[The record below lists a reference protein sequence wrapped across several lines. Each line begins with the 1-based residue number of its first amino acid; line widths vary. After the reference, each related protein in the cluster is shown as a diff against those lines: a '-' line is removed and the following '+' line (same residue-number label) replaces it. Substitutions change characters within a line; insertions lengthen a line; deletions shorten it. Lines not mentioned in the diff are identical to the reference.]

1 MVEAN
6 QRVHQIPNP
15 NHAQRQA
22 MDRAVRVLA
31 IREAVKAVK
40 QRMRSQ
46 GFKVQYVQRNVI
58 VAAAEDYLAVHRS
71 ELVAEA
77 TKIVE
82 RRHTTP
88 WPTLATTLARCKPIS
103 ASRNIQNTTRYAALA
118 PDRFRGCWKD

>member
-6 QRVHQIPNP
+6 QRVYQIPTP
-15 NHAQRQA
+15 NHAQRQVKG
-22 MDRAVRVLA
+22 RAVRVLA

-46 GFKVQYVQRNVI
+46 GLKVQYVQRNAI

-71 ELVAEA
+71 EPVVEA

-82 RRHTTP
+82 RRHTEGAFGP
-88 WPTLATTLARCKPIS
+88 RGGIR
-103 ASRNIQNTTRYAALA
+103 SRS
-118 PDRFRGCWKD
+118 